1 MTDEEKEE
9 IFVFLESLANS
20 SYFNFDNIKSTEK
33 TDELLKALRIQP
45 SDYLRLIYDLT
56 EDLTRRS
63 SKDIEK
69 KVRNVNDKDYIRS
82 TQILTEYGIC
92 YTTNNILAL
101 NLSTA
106 LMMDNKILPEDPYYK
121 NQTLHDV
128 RYGNLFDGDITYTF
142 IGFTMPITI
151 YLHR

>member
-1 MTDEEKEE
+1 M
-9 IFVFLESLANS
+9 FLESLANS
-20 SYFNFDNIKSTEK
+20 SYLNFENIKSTAK
-33 TDELLKALRIQP
+33 TDELLRELRIQP

-56 EDLTRRS
+56 EDFTRRS
-63 SKDIEK
+63 SQDIEK
-69 KVRNVNDKDYIRS
+69 KVRNVNNMDFIRS

-106 LMMDNKILPEDPYYK
+106 LLLDNKILPEDPYYRK
-121 NQTLHDV
+121 QTLHDV
-128 RYGNLFDGDITYTF
+128 RYGNLFDGDMTYSF